1 MIQTLIIAIFV
12 SLWLILPENTFAQT
26 SNVQQKTQELVAS
39 LSKTKYKH
47 KVKGNFELEK
57 YISIKSEAVIKNN
70 VKEYSGNYE
79 SDDSSYRIELN
90 IAGGRIEGSG
100 YDTEFEG
107 SKKENFSL
115 KDSKI
120 EGALLTAT
128 KTYENGKTEKFEAV
142 FINRTI
148 VEGANPNKI
157 EHRAA
162 NFGLGFVSTNGTS
175 TQRVFCQ
182 YKP

>member
-1 MIQTLIIAIFV
+1 MIQTFIIAILI
-12 SLWLILPENTFAQT
+12 SLWLISPENTFAQST
-26 SNVQQKTQELVAS
+26 NAQQKAQELVAL

-47 KVKGNFELEK
+47 KVKGNFEFEK
-57 YISIKSEAVIKNN
+57 YIDIKSEAVVKNN
-70 VKEYSGNYE
+70 AGEYSGNYE
-79 SDDSSYRIELN
+79 SES
-90 IAGGRIEGSG
+90 
-100 YDTEFEG
+100 

-115 KDSKI
+115 KNAKI

-142 FINRTI
+142 FVNRTV

-157 EHRAA
+157 EYRAT
-162 NFGLGFVSTNGTS
+162 NFGLGFVGTKG
-175 TQRVFCQ
+175 TYTERIFCR